1 MKLMEFLVNTCSLSL
16 RWGRHATSFYSVSV
30 TRQAWDFFFQLVG
43 IVVFFLLFFSP
54 FSEFSVVPFG
64 TMVGFPSRR
73 GNILSSCI
81 LVAVLWFW
89 LERGV
94 CQNGSS
100 PFKSL
105 VVKPIVIYY
114 PWLSSR
120 RNLPS
125 FPQIFGV
132 SDLCPWAVSPF
143 PFALFF

>member
-1 MKLMEFLVNTCSLSL
+1 MGKTCHIFLFIVRYKTSLGFLFPACWNCGLFPS
-16 RWGRHATSFYSVSV
+16 
-30 TRQAWDFFFQLVG
+30 FFF
-43 IVVFFLLFFSP
+43 FP

-81 LVAVLWFW
+81 LGAVLWFW
-89 LERGV
+89 PERGV

-143 PFALFF
+143 LFALFF

>member
-1 MKLMEFLVNTCSLSL
+1 MPHLFIQCPLQDKLGISFSSLL
-16 RWGRHATSFYSVSV
+16 ELWSFS
-30 TRQAWDFFFQLVG
+30 F
-43 IVVFFLLFFSP
+43 FFSP